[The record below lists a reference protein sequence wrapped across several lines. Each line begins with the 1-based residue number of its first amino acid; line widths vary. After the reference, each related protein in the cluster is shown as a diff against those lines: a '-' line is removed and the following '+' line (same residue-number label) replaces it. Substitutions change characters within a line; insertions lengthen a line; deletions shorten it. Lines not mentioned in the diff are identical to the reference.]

1 MKYFKKWLTKLLVY
15 AGIVVGLFT
24 LVFNIRIWYGNEM
37 YPSLHDGDLI
47 ISLRVYNCSNINNED
62 VVLYK
67 NNGKLSYGRIVA
79 QPNSTVNIKDNN
91 LIVNGNNMSADGFYE
106 TESGNLDMPYS
117 VPDNSYFILNDYRS
131 EKNDSRNI
139 GAVSKKDVKGVVIF
153 VIRRR
158 DF

>member
-1 MKYFKKWLTKLLVY
+1 MT
-15 AGIVVGLFT
+15 LFT
-24 LVFNIRIWYGNEM
+24 LVFNIHIWHGNEM

-47 ISLRVYNCSNINNED
+47 ISLRTYNWSNINNED
-62 VVLYK
+62 VVIYK
-67 NNGKLSYGRIVA
+67 NNEKPSYGRIVA

-91 LIVNGNNMSADGFYE
+91 LIVNGNNMSADSFYE
-106 TESGNLDMPYS
+106 TESGSLDMPYS
-117 VPDNSYFILNDYRS
+117 VPDNSYFILNDYRP

-139 GAVSKKDVKGVVIF
+139 GAVSKKDIKGVVIF